1 MEILGTLG
9 INARDFIWQTI
20 NFIVLIA
27 LLSYFLYRPIVNM
40 LDERSRRIQESL
52 EAAERAQA
60 DVARADREREELL
73 ATTRREIGEM
83 MAQAQ
88 SAAERIHSE
97 ARSTAQ
103 QEAQRLVETA
113 RQEANA
119 ERAQAMAELRREVA
133 SLAVSA
139 AERVISR
146 SLDDQTHRQLVE
158 EFLDVDGQLQRLRC
172 EGLLATAAQH
182 EIDHLDGRL
191 YVDYLPAL
199 KRLSMRR
206 RAKRRKLERAEVA
219 EPGASTAL

>member
-1 MEILGTLG
+1 MDVLNTLG
-9 INARDFIWQTI
+9 INARDFIWHTI
-20 NFIVLIA
+20 NFLILLF
-27 LLSYFLYRPIVNM
+27 LLSKFLYRPIVSM

-88 SAAERIHSE
+88 SAAERIQSE

-103 QEAQRLVETA
+103 QEAQRIVETA
-113 RQEANA
+113 RQEADA

-158 EFLDVDGQLQRLRC
+158 EFLDEQPAR
-172 EGLLATAAQH
+172 A
-182 EIDHLDGRL
+182 GR
-191 YVDYLPAL
+191 V
-199 KRLSMRR
+199 
-206 RAKRRKLERAEVA
+206 
-219 EPGASTAL
+219 

>member
-1 MEILGTLG
+1 MDVLNTLG
-9 INARDFIWQTI
+9 INARDFIWHTI
-20 NFIVLIA
+20 NFLI
-27 LLSYFLYRPIVNM
+27 LLFLLTKFLYRPIVSM

-103 QEAQRLVETA
+103 QEAQRIVETA
-113 RQEANA
+113 RQEADA

-158 EFLDVDGQLQRLRC
+158 EFLDEQPAR
-172 EGLLATAAQH
+172 A
-182 EIDHLDGRL
+182 GR
-191 YVDYLPAL
+191 V
-199 KRLSMRR
+199 
-206 RAKRRKLERAEVA
+206 
-219 EPGASTAL
+219 